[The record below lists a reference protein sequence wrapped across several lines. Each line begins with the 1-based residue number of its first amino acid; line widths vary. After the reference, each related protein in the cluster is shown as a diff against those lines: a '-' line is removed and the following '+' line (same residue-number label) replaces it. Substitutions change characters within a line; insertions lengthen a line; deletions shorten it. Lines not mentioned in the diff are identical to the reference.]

1 MRFHRLGRLEFSLCQ
16 PGSNFLR
23 WAYARRLTPHMT
35 KILLT
40 VHKFFPQHGAG
51 TEVLTL
57 KVAQD
62 LQRRGYEVLVVTA
75 NPPDLDAR
83 HPSAT
88 MTSDYEYQGV
98 PVHVVEESLRL
109 SGYTFKHEY
118 KHAAVAEHFGAI
130 IDRFKPDLVHSFH
143 CQNLSAGIIDVTKER
158 GLPFIFSATDFWF
171 VCPVVQLKRPDGALC
186 RGPSK
191 LAGNCL
197 TCYTPQ
203 LFPPSG
209 QVREAIEK
217 KFTALGG
224 CLRSLPEAVATPV
237 MNLLGLAYVGTK
249 LPNAV
254 AATIDRPGALLES
267 VNKADKIMV
276 PTKLMRDIFIENGIK
291 PDLIQHVAFG
301 LDTAPLLP
309 FQQKSA
315 SKTLRIGFI
324 GTIFEHKGVDILVK
338 AFQALPQNADAIL
351 QIYGDMN
358 QFPDYAKNI
367 ENLVTS
373 HPESQKKIS
382 FLGKFPNTEL
392 GSKLQN
398 MDVMVV
404 PSRWYENT
412 PLVIQSALTT
422 KTPVICTDLGGMS
435 ELVKHDFNG
444 LLFPLNDHEALAAQF
459 QRLLDDKSLLPN
471 LTANI
476 PPERTISQMVDDIER
491 VYRSV
496 HCEAPL
502 TV

>member
-1 MRFHRLGRLEFSLCQ
+1 
-16 PGSNFLR
+16 
-23 WAYARRLTPHMT
+23 MT

-40 VHKFFPQHGAG
+40 SHKFFPQHGAG

-109 SGYTFKHEY
+109 SGYTFKQEY
-118 KHAAVAEHFGAI
+118 KHAAVAEHFGAV

-143 CQNLSAGIIDVTKER
+143 CQNLSASIIDVTKQR

-191 LAGNCL
+191 FAGNCL

-203 LFPPSG
+203 LFPPG
-209 QVREAIEK
+209 EQVREAIEK
-217 KFTALGG
+217 RFTAFGG
-224 CLRSLPEAVATPV
+224 AMKSLPDAISTPLT
-237 MNLLGLAYVGTK
+237 NLLGWSYVGTK
-249 LPNAV
+249 LPDAV
-254 AATIDRPGALLES
+254 AATIERPGTLRES
-267 VNKADKIMV
+267 INKADKIMV
-276 PTKLMRDIFIENGIK
+276 PTKLMHDIFLENGIRS
-291 PDLIQHVAFG
+291 DLIQHVAFG

-309 FQQKSA
+309 YQQKQSC
-315 SKTLRIGFI
+315 KTLRIGFI

-338 AFQALPQNADAIL
+338 AFQALPEDADAEL

-358 QFPDYAKNI
+358 QFPEYAKTI
-367 ENLVTS
+367 QQLVSS
-373 HPESQKKIS
+373 HPKSQRKVS
-382 FLGKFPNTEL
+382 FRGKFPNTEL
-392 GSKLQN
+392 GAKLQN

-435 ELVKHDFNG
+435 ELIKHDFNG
-444 LLFPLNDHEALAAQF
+444 LLFPLNDHQALAAQF
-459 QRLLDDKSLLPN
+459 QRLLADRSLLPQ
-471 LTANI
+471 LIENI
-476 PPERTISQMVDDIER
+476 PPERTISQMVDDIEG

-496 HCEAPL
+496 HVQAPL
-502 TV
+502 LI

>member
-1 MRFHRLGRLEFSLCQ
+1 MK
-16 PGSNFLR
+16 
-23 WAYARRLTPHMT
+23 

-62 LQRRGYEVLVVTA
+62 LQRRGHEVLVVTA

-83 HPSAT
+83 HPSPT

-118 KHAAVAEHFGAI
+118 KHLAVAQHFGGVL
-130 IDRFKPDLVHSFH
+130 DQFKPDLVHSFH
-143 CQNLSAGIIDVTKER
+143 CQNLSASIIEVTKAR
-158 GLPFIFSATDFWF
+158 GIPFVFSATDFWF

-191 LAGNCL
+191 LAANCL

-203 LFPPSG
+203 LFPPG
-209 QVREAIEK
+209 EQVREAIEK
-217 KFTALGG
+217 RFTAVGA
-224 CLRSLPEAVATPV
+224 CLNNMPQALAKPV
-237 MNLLGLAYVGTK
+237 SGLLGLAYLGTK

-254 AATIDRPGALLES
+254 AATMERPATLIES
-267 VNKADKIMV
+267 VNKVDKLMV
-276 PTKLMRDIFIENGIK
+276 ATRLMRDIFIENGIR
-291 PDLIQHVAFG
+291 PDLIRHVPFG
-301 LDTAPLLP
+301 LDTEPLIP
-309 FQQKSA
+309 FQTKA
-315 SKTLRIGFI
+315 PSKTLRIGFI

-338 AFQALPQNADAIL
+338 AFQALPENADAVL
-351 QIYGDMN
+351 QIYGDMT
-358 QFPDYAKNI
+358 QFPDYAKTI
-367 ENLVTS
+367 EDLVKR
-373 HPESQKKIS
+373 HPASEAKIS
-382 FLGKFPNTEL
+382 FLGKFPNIEL
-392 GSKLQN
+392 GAKLQN

-422 KTPVICTDLGGMS
+422 KTPVIATDLGGMS
-435 ELVKHDFNG
+435 ELIKHNFNG
-444 LLFPLNDHEALAAQF
+444 LLFPLNDHGELSKQL
-459 QRLLDDKSLLPN
+459 QRLLNEPTLLPTMIN
-471 LTANI
+471 NI
-476 PPERTISQMVDDIER
+476 PPERTISQMVDEIED

-496 HCEAPL
+496 KSPDPL
-502 TV
+502 LV

>member
-1 MRFHRLGRLEFSLCQ
+1 MK
-16 PGSNFLR
+16 
-23 WAYARRLTPHMT
+23 

-40 VHKFFPQHGAG
+40 SHKFFPQHGAG

-98 PVHVVEESLRL
+98 PVHAVEESLRL
-109 SGYTFKHEY
+109 SGYNFIARIQTP
-118 KHAAVAEHFGAI
+118 G
-130 IDRFKPDLVHSFH
+130 SG
-143 CQNLSAGIIDVTKER
+143 SA
-158 GLPFIFSATDFWF
+158 FWRNAG
-171 VCPVVQLKRPDGALC
+171 QLKRPDGALC

-191 LAGNCL
+191 MAINCL

-203 LFPPSG
+203 LFPPG
-209 QVREAIEK
+209 EQVREAIEK
-217 KFTALGG
+217 KFSSLGS
-224 CLRSLPEAVATPV
+224 CINKLPEAAARPV
-237 MNLLGLAYVGTK
+237 TNLLGLAYLASK

-254 AATIDRPGALLES
+254 AATMERPATLIEAINKVDR
-267 VNKADKIMV
+267 VMV
-276 PTKLMRDIFIENGIK
+276 ATRLMQDIFIENGIR
-291 PDLIQHVAFG
+291 PELLQHVPFG
-301 LDTAPLLP
+301 LDTEPLLP
-309 FQQKSA
+309 YQNKQP

-338 AFQALPQNADAIL
+338 AFQRLPDDADAVL
-351 QIYGDMN
+351 QIYGDMT
-358 QFPDYAKNI
+358 QFPEYASTI
-367 ENLVTS
+367 ETLVNA
-373 HPESQKKIS
+373 HPSKRKKIA
-382 FLGKFPNTEL
+382 FLGKFPNKEL

-422 KTPVICTDLGGMS
+422 RTPVVCTDLGGMS
-435 ELVKHDFNG
+435 ELIKHNFNG
-444 LLFPLNDHEALAAQF
+444 LLFPLNDDLALSKEF
-459 QRLLDDKSLLPN
+459 LRLLQEPELLPT
-471 LTANI
+471 LTKNI
-476 PPERTISQMVDDIER
+476 PPERTIGMMVDDIEE

-496 HCEAPL
+496 NVSAPAMIS
-502 TV
+502 

>member
-1 MRFHRLGRLEFSLCQ
+1 MK
-16 PGSNFLR
+16 
-23 WAYARRLTPHMT
+23 

-40 VHKFFPQHGAG
+40 AHKFFPQHGAG

-83 HPSAT
+83 HASAT

-109 SGYTFKHEY
+109 TGYTFKHEY
-118 KHAAVAEHFGAI
+118 KHLAVAKHFGEML
-130 IDRFKPDLVHSFH
+130 DKFKPDLVHSFH
-143 CQNLSAGIIDVTKER
+143 CQNLSASIIEETKSRGI
-158 GLPFIFSATDFWF
+158 PFIFSATDFWF

-191 LAGNCL
+191 LAMNCL

-203 LFPPSG
+203 LFPPG
-209 QVREAIEK
+209 EQVREAIEK
-217 KFTALGG
+217 KFTAVGAMLNKM
-224 CLRSLPEAVATPV
+224 PEVVAKPV
-237 MNLLGLAYVGTK
+237 TDLLGLAYVGSK

-254 AATIDRPGALLES
+254 AATMERPATLLECIS
-267 VNKADKIMV
+267 KADRVMV
-276 PTKLMRDIFIENGIK
+276 ATRLMQDIFIENGMS
-291 PDLIQHVAFG
+291 PDLLLHVPFG
-301 LDTAPLLP
+301 LDTEPLIP
-309 FQQKSA
+309 FQQKQP

-338 AFQALPQNADAIL
+338 AFQQLPDTADAEL
-351 QIYGDMN
+351 QIYGDMT
-358 QFPDYAKNI
+358 QFPDYAKSI
-367 ENLVTS
+367 EILVDAKPS
-373 HPESQKKIS
+373 IKSRIK

-392 GSKLQN
+392 GSKLQG

-422 KTPVICTDLGGMS
+422 KTPVVCTDLGGMS
-435 ELVKHDFNG
+435 ELIKENFNG
-444 LLFPLNDHEALAAQF
+444 LLFPLNDDKALSKQF
-459 QRLLDDKSLLPN
+459 LRLLNEPSLLP
-471 LTANI
+471 TMIKNI
-476 PPERTISQMVDDIER
+476 PPERTISKMVDDIEA

-496 HCEAPL
+496 NVGSPA
-502 TV
+502 VIS